1 MKIDQVPQSEGNNQ
15 PVSDLSNNPRE
26 ASLSW
31 DSDYLKLIEYYQN
44 AKFGKCMELLEEMEL
59 QYPDRSELVKVRSDL
74 EVKLSLKS
82 MENRNKREKS
92 RERTKTTLN
101 MSIFAILGTF
111 LVLIAFFFSYNY
123 LFSIDTVQREA
134 EKEATL
140 ISLYEQAAQLL
151 LVGKPEPAIEILNT
165 IKAID
170 PNYETLPE
178 LTSQAE
184 QLLVLE
190 DKYQTAIQLV
200 EEDDVEE
207 ALAIFRQ
214 IDAEIPGL
222 WDVKQQIS
230 GIENSLQITQYLEDG
245 SLAYQEENW
254 DQVIASY
261 EAALSLDPKLD
272 DLLLKEQLFQ
282 GYLHKIINLLQA
294 SDTTTADI
302 ELAEQYYRKAVAL
315 FPQSKEFASERE
327 NLQEVSGDLLEYKF
341 TQTAKTL
348 LADKAQ
354 TSSTIAKAV
363 SYLKKAANI
372 QPNNS
377 ALLMDIENAEYY
389 QIGFQNFIEMNW
401 PQVISN
407 LSKAVAVDSNYAS
420 GNAKVLLYEAYY
432 ALGKQYYAAG
442 FYQDAISQ
450 LEQAEILIWED
461 NNNLMRLFQVQV
473 LLGDNFGKLGDYKNA
488 TSYYQYALNAIDASG
503 KLGNHP
509 ELVTL
514 LNEVV
519 YWVAV
524 ENYKTAFET
533 LQKVL
538 ADKSI
543 FYTSVEVEI
552 EDGVCLAFFA
562 SENQST
568 IEAITEANNLTKTM
582 VITFG
587 RVLTVPVI
595 GE

>member
-92 RERTKTTLN
+92 HERTKTTLN
-101 MSIFAILGTF
+101 MSVFAILGTF

-200 EEDDVEE
+200 EEDDIEE

-261 EAALSLDPKLD
+261 EAALSLDQKLD

-488 TSYYQYALNAIDASG
+488 TSYYQYALNAIDAPG

-568 IEAITEANNLTKTM
+568 IEAITAANNLTKTM

>member
-1 MKIDQVPQSEGNNQ
+1 MKTDQDPKSESHNKV
-15 PVSDLSNNPRE
+15 VSDLSNSPQE
-26 ASLSW
+26 TSLSW

-44 AKFGKCMELLEEMEL
+44 AKFGKCLELLEDMEV
-59 QYPDRSELVKVRSDL
+59 QYPEHSELVKVRSDL
-74 EVKLSLKS
+74 EIKLSLKS
-82 MENRNKREKS
+82 MESRNKKEKS
-92 RERTKTTLN
+92 RERTKTTVN
-101 MSIFAILGTF
+101 MSVFAILGTF
-111 LVLIAFFFSYNY
+111 LVLIAFFLSYNY
-123 LFSIDTVQREA
+123 LFNIDTVQREA
-134 EKEATL
+134 EKETTL
-140 ISLYEQAAQLL
+140 QSLYEQASQLL
-151 LVGKPEPAIEILNT
+151 LVGKPEPMIEILNT

-170 PNYETLPE
+170 PEYEALPE

-190 DKYQTAIQLV
+190 NKYQTASQLV
-200 EEDDVEE
+200 DEDNNED
-207 ALAIFRQ
+207 ALVLFQQ
-214 IDAEIPGL
+214 IESEMPGL

-230 GIENSLQITQYLEDG
+230 FIETSLQISQYLEDG

-254 DQVIASY
+254 DQVITSY
-261 EAALSLDPKLD
+261 EAALTLDPKLD

-282 GYLHKIINLLQA
+282 GYLQKIITLLQDND
-294 SDTTTADI
+294 STTEDI
-302 ELAEQYYRKAVAL
+302 ELAEQYYRKAAAL

-348 LADKAQ
+348 LADKNQ

-363 SYLKKAANI
+363 SYLQKAASI

-377 ALLMDIENAEYY
+377 VLQLDLENAEYY
-389 QIGFQNFIEMNW
+389 QIGFQYFIEMDW
-401 PQVISN
+401 QQAISN
-407 LSKAVAVDSNYAS
+407 LSKVVAVDSNYAS
-420 GNAKVLLYEAYY
+420 GNAKILLYEAYY
-432 ALGKQYYAAG
+432 ALGKQYFSAG
-442 FYQDAISQ
+442 FFQDAISQ

-461 NNNLMRLFQVQV
+461 NNNLTRLFQVQV
-473 LLGDNFGKLGDYKNA
+473 LLGDNFGELGDYKNA

-524 ENYKTAFET
+524 DNFKTAFDT
-533 LQKVL
+533 LQEVL

-562 SENQST
+562 SENFST
-568 IEAITEANNLTKTM
+568 IEAIIEANNLSRTM

-587 RVLTVPVI
+587 RLLNVPMIVD
-595 GE
+595 

>member
-15 PVSDLSNNPRE
+15 SVSDLSNNPRE

-82 MENRNKREKS
+82 MESRNRREKS

-101 MSIFAILGTF
+101 MSVFAILGTL

-190 DKYQTAIQLV
+190 DKYQTAMQLV

-214 IDAEIPGL
+214 IDAEMPGL
-222 WDVKQQIS
+222 WGVKQQIS
-230 GIENSLQITQYLEDG
+230 SIETSLQITQYLEDG

-282 GYLHKIINLLQA
+282 GYLHKIINLLQV

-341 TQTAKTL
+341 TQTAKAL

-401 PQVISN
+401 PQVILN

-450 LEQAEILIWED
+450 LEQAEVLIWED

-488 TSYYQYALNAIDASG
+488 TSYYQYALNAIDAPG

-533 LQKVL
+533 LQEVL

-562 SENQST
+562 SENLST

-587 RVLTVPVI
+587 RVITVPVI
-595 GE
+595 VE

>member
-1 MKIDQVPQSEGNNQ
+1 MKTDQVPQSEGNNQ
-15 PVSDLSNNPRE
+15 AVSDLSNNFRE

-59 QYPDRSELVKVRSDL
+59 QYPEHSELVKVRSDL

-82 MENRNKREKS
+82 MESRNRREKS
-92 RERTKTTLN
+92 HERTKTTLN
-101 MSIFAILGTF
+101 MSVFAILGTF

-123 LFSIDTVQREA
+123 LFNIDTVQREA
-134 EKEATL
+134 EKDATL
-140 ISLYEQAAQLL
+140 LSLYEQAAQLL

-170 PNYETLPE
+170 PDYETLPE

-184 QLLVLE
+184 QLLILE

-200 EEDDVEE
+200 EEDNVED

-214 IDAEIPGL
+214 IDAEMPGL

-230 GIENSLQITQYLEDG
+230 IIETSLQIEQYLVEG

-254 DQVIASY
+254 DQVITSY

-282 GYLHKIINLLQA
+282 GYLHKIINLLQV
-294 SDTTTADI
+294 SNTTIEDI

-363 SYLKKAANI
+363 YYLKKAANI

-377 ALLMDIENAEYY
+377 ALLLDVENAEYY

-401 PQVISN
+401 PQAISN
-407 LSKAVAVDSNYAS
+407 LGKAVAVDSNYAS

-442 FYQDAISQ
+442 FYLDAISQ
-450 LEQAEILIWED
+450 LEQAELLIWED

-488 TSYYQYALNAIDASG
+488 TSYYQYALNAIDAPG
-503 KLGNHP
+503 KLENHP
-509 ELVTL
+509 ELLTL

-519 YWVAV
+519 YWVAG

-533 LQKVL
+533 LQEVL
-538 ADKSI
+538 ADESI

-562 SENQST
+562 SENLST
-568 IEAITEANNLTKTM
+568 IEAITEANNLSKTM

-587 RVLTVPVI
+587 RVMTVPVI
-595 GE
+595 VE

>member
-1 MKIDQVPQSEGNNQ
+1 MKTDQVPQSERHNKA
-15 PVSDLSNNPRE
+15 VSDLSNNPRE
-26 ASLSW
+26 TSLSW

-44 AKFGKCMELLEEMEL
+44 AKFGECLELLEEMEV
-59 QYPDRSELVKVRSDL
+59 QYPEHSELIKVRNDL
-74 EVKLSLKS
+74 EIKLSLKF
-82 MENRNKREKS
+82 MESRNKREKS
-92 RERTKTTLN
+92 RERTKTTIN
-101 MSIFAILGTF
+101 MSVFAILGTF

-123 LFSIDTVQREA
+123 LFSIDTAKREV
-134 EKEATL
+134 EKEVTL
-140 ISLYEQAAQLL
+140 TSLYEQATQLL

-165 IKAID
+165 IKTID
-170 PNYETLPE
+170 PEYEALPE

-190 DKYQTAIQLV
+190 DKYQTASQLV
-200 EEDDVEE
+200 EEDNIEDALVIFQQIE
-207 ALAIFRQ
+207 AEL
-214 IDAEIPGL
+214 PGL

-230 GIENSLQITQYLEDG
+230 IIETSLQIEQYLADG
-245 SLAYQEENW
+245 SLAYQAEDW
-254 DQVIASY
+254 DQVITAY

-282 GYLHKIINLLQA
+282 GYLHKIINLLQV
-294 SDTTTADI
+294 SNTTTEDI

-315 FPQSKEFASERE
+315 FPQSKEFASERG

-354 TSSTIAKAV
+354 TSSTIATAV

-372 QPNNS
+372 QLNNS
-377 ALLMDIENAEYY
+377 ALQLDIENAEYY

-407 LSKAVAVDSNYAS
+407 LSKVVAVDSNYAS

-432 ALGKQYYAAG
+432 ALGKQYYSAG

-503 KLGNHP
+503 KLENHP
-509 ELVTL
+509 EKVTL
-514 LNEVV
+514 LTEVA

-524 ENYKTAFET
+524 ENYKTAYET
-533 LQKVL
+533 LQEVL
-538 ADKSI
+538 VDKSI
-543 FYTSVEVEI
+543 FYTPVEVEI

-562 SENQST
+562 SENFST
-568 IEAITEANNLTKTM
+568 IEAIIEANNLSKTM

-587 RVLTVPVI
+587 RLLNVPVI
-595 GE
+595 VE